1 MASAGLYANH
11 LHLVPDTQPHQ
22 DLTTKFFTGW
32 MLFLMP
38 KFQLCESAL
47 ALTITKYT
55 HRRWLLLELLHRLLH
70 TTISRQKSE
79 TVRYFT
85 TTILHHFRTIIF
97 LALAIINYT
106 DMTHTIPQST
116 KCVTDCHV
124 PLMRYRKLL
133 VKRCKLFYPICI
145 LYEVPPLRLHQ
156 WIFIK
161 IFGIKN

>member
-1 MASAGLYANH
+1 MAVASAGPYANH

-22 DLTTKFFTGW
+22 DLITKFLTGW

-38 KFQLCESAL
+38 KFQLRESAL

-70 TTISRQKSE
+70 TTINRQKSE

-85 TTILHHFRTIIF
+85 TTILLHHFRTIIF

-106 DMTHTIPQST
+106 DMTPWASCLHLCASVT
-116 KCVTDCHV
+116 KQYNLV
-124 PLMRYRKLL
+124 PAKW
-133 VKRCKLFYPICI
+133 
-145 LYEVPPLRLHQ
+145 Q
-156 WIFIK
+156 
-161 IFGIKN
+161 